1 MKQLIQNLQ
10 TGETLL
16 ENIPVPQVRKGCVLI
31 KTHRSLVSLG
41 TEKMLVEFGKAN
53 FIEKA
58 RQQPEK
64 VKQVFDKIKTDGL
77 RPTVEAVF
85 RKLSE
90 PLPLGYCNVGEIV
103 AVGEDVSEFKI
114 GDRVASNG
122 HHAEVVCV
130 PKNLVVHIPENVS
143 DEEAT
148 FTVVGAIALQSI
160 RLVNPTLGETVVV
173 IGLGL
178 IGQLTAELLQ
188 ANGCEVVA
196 FDFDQ
201 YKTDLALAKGIK
213 AFKVSEETDSVKI
226 VQEITKNVGADAVI
240 ITASMPSNDVISQA
254 ARMSRKRGRIV
265 LVGVVGLDL
274 QRADFYEKELT
285 FQVSCSY
292 GVGRYEVDY
301 EQNGQDYPIGF
312 VRWTAKR
319 NFEAILKIIASG
331 RLNVKS
337 LITEMI
343 DFKDYN
349 KIYGNIGKLKS
360 IASILKYREN
370 IDVLETKILLK
381 SYFFSPTSIVL
392 AIIGSGNFTKATV
405 LPILFK
411 SKANIKYLS
420 SASGLSGTLMAKKYG
435 VQFSTTNNDDI
446 LNDSEVSAV
455 IITTR
460 HDAHARMCIDALRA
474 GKHVFVEKPLALNQ
488 AELDEIIEVYQ
499 QSDKTLTVGFNRRF
513 SPFTQDLKKQLG
525 DSNTPINTIATM
537 NAGEISANHWTQD
550 MNLGGGRIIGEACHL
565 IDLITYLSGSLV
577 ESVVMNASG
586 QNPADNT
593 DNASILLKYQN
604 GSTGVINYFANG
616 NKGYSKE
623 RIEVYSQGRTMIID
637 NFKQSKYF
645 GTKSSGMSGSQDK
658 GHSEQF
664 RLFLER
670 LQNGGEA
677 IIPIEE
683 IINTSKA
690 SLAVVESLKTKSWV
704 KITT

>member
-16 ENIPVPQVRKGCVLI
+16 ENIPVPQVRKGCLLI
-31 KTHRSLVSLG
+31 KTHCSLVSLG

-64 VKQVFDKIKTDGL
+64 VRQVFDKIKTDGL

-90 PLPLGYCNVGEIV
+90 SLPLGYCNVGEII
-103 AVGEDVSEFKI
+103 AVGEGVSEFKI

-130 PKNLVVHIPENVS
+130 PKNLVTHIPENVS
-143 DEEAT
+143 DVEAT
-148 FTVVGAIALQSI
+148 FTVVGAIALQSV
-160 RLVNPTLGETVVV
+160 RLANPTLGETVVI

-178 IGQLTAELLQ
+178 IGQLTAELLK
-188 ANGCEVVA
+188 ANGCEVIA

-201 YKTDLALAKGIK
+201 HKINLANAKDIQ
-213 AFKVSEETDSVKI
+213 AFKVSKETDTVKI
-226 VQEITKNVGADAVI
+226 AQEITQNVGVDAVI
-240 ITASMPSNDVISQA
+240 ITASTPSNEVISQA
-254 ARMSRKRGRIV
+254 AQMSRKRGRIV
-265 LVGVVGLDL
+265 LVGVIGLNL

-292 GVGRYEVDY
+292 GAGRYDADY
-301 EQNGQDYPIGF
+301 EQNGQDYPSGF

-319 NFEAILKIIASG
+319 NFETVLKNIASG
-331 RLNVKS
+331 RLNVKP
-337 LITEMI
+337 LISEVV
-343 DFKDYN
+343 DFEDYN
-349 KIYGNIGKLKS
+349 KIYSNISKSKS
-360 IASILKYREN
+360 IASILKYHEN
-370 IDVLETKILLK
+370 IDILETKISLK
-381 SYFFSPTSIVL
+381 NHSFNAKNYVL

-405 LPILFK
+405 LPILSK
-411 SKANIKYLS
+411 LKANIKYLS
-420 SASGLSGTLMAKKYG
+420 SASGLSGTLMAKKYS

-460 HDAHARMCIDALRA
+460 HDAHARMCIEALRA

-488 AELDEIIEVYQ
+488 TELDEIIEVYQ
-499 QSDKTLTVGFNRRF
+499 QSGKTLTVGYNRRF
-513 SPFTQDLKKQLG
+513 SPFAQDVKKQLG
-525 DSNTPINTIATM
+525 DSNFPINVIATV
-537 NAGEISANHWTQD
+537 NAGEIPANHWTQD
-550 MNLGGGRIIGEACHL
+550 MSIGGGRIIGEACHF

-577 ESVVMNASG
+577 ESVVMNAMG

-593 DNASILLKYQN
+593 DNASILLKYKN

-623 RIEVYSQGRTMIID
+623 RIEIYSQGKTMIID
-637 NFKQSKYF
+637 NFKKSKYYGIKSF
-645 GTKSSGMSGSQDK
+645 GMFGSQDK

-664 RLFLER
+664 RRFLEN
-670 LQNGGEA
+670 LKNGGEA

-690 SLAVVESLKTKSWV
+690 SLATVQSLKTKSW
-704 KITT
+704 INL

>member
-64 VKQVFDKIKTDGL
+64 VKQVFNKVKTDGL
-77 RPTVEAVF
+77 RPTFEAVF

-90 PLPLGYCNVGEIV
+90 PVPLGYCNVGEIV
-103 AVGEDVSEFKI
+103 ALGEGVSEFNI

-130 PKNLVVHIPENVS
+130 PKNLVAHILENVS

-148 FTVVGAIALQSI
+148 FTVVGAIALQGI
-160 RLVNPTLGETVVV
+160 RLANPTLGETVAV

-178 IGQLTAELLQ
+178 IGQLTTELLQ

-196 FDFDQ
+196 FDLDQ
-201 YKTDLALAKGIK
+201 SKIDLAVSKGIK
-213 AFKVSEETDSVKI
+213 AFKVSEENDSVKI
-226 VQEITKNVGADAVI
+226 AQEITQNIGVDAVI
-240 ITASMPSNDVISQA
+240 ITASNASSEVISQA

-265 LVGVVGLDL
+265 LVGVTGLNL

-292 GVGRYEVDY
+292 GAGRYDTDY

-319 NFEAILKIIASG
+319 NYEAVLKMMAHN

-337 LITEMI
+337 LITEVV
-343 DFKDYN
+343 DFQDYN
-349 KIYGNIGKLKS
+349 QIYGNISDSNS
-360 IASILKYREN
+360 IASILKYQDD
-370 IDVLETKILLK
+370 IDILETKISL
-381 SYFFSPTSIVL
+381 SNYSFNPTNDVL
-392 AIIGSGNFTKATV
+392 GIMGSGNFTKATV
-405 LPILFK
+405 LPIL
-411 SKANIKYLS
+411 SKLKVHIKYLS

-446 LNDSEVSAV
+446 LNDSQVSAV
-455 IITTR
+455 LITTR
-460 HDAHARMCIDALRA
+460 HDAHARMCIAALRA
-474 GKHVFVEKPLALNQ
+474 GKHVFLEKPLALNHTEL
-488 AELDEIIEVYQ
+488 AEIVEVYQ
-499 QSDKTLTVGFNRRF
+499 QSGKTLTVGYNRRF
-513 SPFTQDLKKQLG
+513 SSFAQDVKKQLG
-525 DSNTPINTIATM
+525 NSNTPINVIATM
-537 NAGEISANHWTQD
+537 NAGEIPANHWTQD
-550 MNLGGGRIIGEACHL
+550 MHIGGGRIIGEACHF

-577 ESVVMNASG
+577 ESVVMNAMG
-586 QNPADNT
+586 QNPAENT
-593 DNASILLKYQN
+593 DNGSILLKYKN
-604 GSTGVINYFANG
+604 GSTGTINYFANG
-616 NKGYSKE
+616 NKSYSKE
-623 RIEVYSQGRTMIID
+623 RIEVYSQGKTLIID
-637 NFKQSKYF
+637 NFKQSKYY
-645 GTKSSGMSGSQDK
+645 GTKSSGMSRSQDK

-670 LQNGGEA
+670 LRSGGEA

-690 SLAVVESLKTKSWV
+690 SLAAVESLKTRSWV
-704 KITT
+704 FV

>member
-53 FIEKA
+53 LFEKA
-58 RQQPEK
+58 RQQPDK
-64 VKQVFDKIKTDGL
+64 VKQAFDKLKSDGL
-77 RPTVEAVF
+77 LPTIKSIAI
-85 RKLSE
+85 KLSE

-103 AVGEDVSEFKI
+103 AIGEGVSEFKI

-130 PKNLVVHIPENVS
+130 PKNLVAHIPENVS

-160 RLVNPTLGETVVV
+160 RLANPTFGETVAV

-188 ANGCEVVA
+188 ANGSEVIV

-201 YKTDLALAKGIK
+201 HKIDLANAKGIK
-213 AFKVSEETDSVKI
+213 AFKVSEEMDSVKI
-226 VQEITKNVGADAVI
+226 AQEITQNVGVDAVI
-240 ITASMPSNDVISQA
+240 ITASNSSNDVISQA

-265 LVGVVGLDL
+265 LVGVIGLNL
-274 QRADFYEKELT
+274 RRADFYEKELT

-292 GVGRYEVDY
+292 GAGRYDADY
-301 EQNGQDYPIGF
+301 EQYGQDYPIGF

-319 NFEAILKIIASG
+319 NFETVLKTIALG
-331 RLNVKS
+331 RLNVKP
-337 LITEMI
+337 LITEVI
-343 DFKDYN
+343 DFQNYN
-349 KIYGNIGKLKS
+349 QVYGNLGKSKS
-360 IASILKYREN
+360 IATIFKYRED
-370 IDVLETKILLK
+370 IDIFETKISLK
-381 SYFFSPTSIVL
+381 NYSFNTTNDIL
-392 AIIGSGNFTKATV
+392 GIIGSGNFTKATV
-405 LPILFK
+405 LPILAK
-411 SKANIKYLS
+411 LKANIKYLS

-446 LNDSEVSAV
+446 LNDSQVSAV
-455 IITTR
+455 LITTR
-460 HDAHARMCIDALRA
+460 HDAHANLCIKTLRA
-474 GKHVFVEKPLALNQ
+474 GKHVFVEKPLALNYT
-488 AELDEIIEVYQ
+488 ELAEIIEIYQ
-499 QSDKTLTVGFNRRF
+499 QSGKTLTVGYNRRF
-513 SPFTQDLKKQLG
+513 SPFAQNVKKHLG
-525 DSNTPINTIATM
+525 DSNTLINVIATI
-537 NAGEISANHWTQD
+537 NAGDIAANHWTQD
-550 MNLGGGRIIGEACHL
+550 MNIGGGRIIGEACHL

-577 ESVVMNASG
+577 ESVVMNAMG
-586 QNPADNT
+586 QNPAENT
-593 DNASILLKYQN
+593 DNVSILLKYKN
-604 GSTGVINYFANG
+604 GSTGTINYISNG

-623 RIEVYSQGRTMIID
+623 RIEVYSQGKTMIID
-637 NFKQSKYF
+637 NFKKSEYY
-645 GTKSSGMSGSQDK
+645 GTKSSEMSLSQNK

-670 LQNGGEA
+670 LRHGGEA
-677 IIPIEE
+677 IIPIDE

-690 SLAVVESLKTKSWV
+690 SLAAVESLKTKNWV
-704 KITT
+704 FL

>member
-53 FIEKA
+53 WVEKV

-64 VKQVFDKIKTDGL
+64 VKQVFDKVKTDGL
-77 RPTVEAVF
+77 RPTLEAVL

-90 PLPLGYCNVGEIV
+90 PVPLGYCNVGEIV
-103 AVGEDVSEFKI
+103 AIEEGVSEFKI

-130 PKNLVVHIPENVS
+130 PKNLVVHIPENVT

-148 FTVVGAIALQSI
+148 FTVVGAIALQGI
-160 RLVNPTLGETVVV
+160 RLANPTLGETVAV

-188 ANGCEVVA
+188 ANGCEVIA

-201 YKTDLALAKGIK
+201 PKIDLANAKGIK
-213 AFKVSEETDSVKI
+213 AFKVSGETDSVKI
-226 VQEITKNVGADAVI
+226 AQEITQNVGVDAVI
-240 ITASMPSNDVISQA
+240 ITASNSSNEVISQA

-265 LVGVVGLDL
+265 LVGVIGLNL

-292 GVGRYEVDY
+292 GAGRYDADY

-319 NFEAILKIIASG
+319 NFETVLKTIASG
-331 RLNVKS
+331 KLNVKP
-337 LITEMI
+337 LISEVI
-343 DFKDYN
+343 DFEDY
-349 KIYGNIGKLKS
+349 KQIYGNIGNSKS
-360 IASILKYREN
+360 IASILKYRED
-370 IDVLETKILLK
+370 IDVFETKISLK
-381 SYFFSPTSIVL
+381 NNSFNITNDVL

-405 LPILFK
+405 LPILSK
-411 SKANIKYLS
+411 LKANIKYLS
-420 SASGLSGTLMAKKYG
+420 SASGLSGTLMAKKYV

-446 LNDSEVSAV
+446 LNDSQVSA
-455 IITTR
+455 ILITTR
-460 HDAHARMCIDALRA
+460 HNAHARLCIEALRA
-474 GKHVFVEKPLALNQ
+474 GKHVFVEKPLALNKT
-488 AELDEIIEVYQ
+488 ELAEIIEIYQ
-499 QSDKTLTVGFNRRF
+499 QSGKTLTVGYNRRF
-513 SPFTQDLKKQLG
+513 SPFAQDIKKQLG
-525 DSNTPINTIATM
+525 NSNPPINVIATI
-537 NAGEISANHWTQD
+537 NAGEIPVNHWTQD
-550 MNLGGGRIIGEACHL
+550 MNIGGGRIIGEACHF

-577 ESVVMNASG
+577 ESVVTNAMG
-586 QNPADNT
+586 QNPADDNT
-593 DNASILLKYQN
+593 DNASILLKYKN
-604 GSTGVINYFANG
+604 GSTGAINYFANG

-623 RIEVYSQGRTMIID
+623 RIEVYSQGKTLIID
-637 NFKQSKYF
+637 NFKKSEYY

-658 GHSEQF
+658 GHLEQF

-670 LQNGGEA
+670 LRSGGEA

-690 SLAVVESLKTKSWV
+690 SLAAMESLKTKSWV
-704 KITT
+704 LL

>member
-1 MKQLIQNLQ
+1 MKQLIQNLR

-64 VKQVFDKIKTDGL
+64 VKQVFDKVKTDGL

-103 AVGEDVSEFKI
+103 AVGEGVSEFKI

-130 PKNLVVHIPENVS
+130 PKNLVAHIPENVS

-148 FTVVGAIALQSI
+148 FTVVGAIALQGI
-160 RLVNPTLGETVVV
+160 RLINPTLGETVAV

-188 ANGCEVVA
+188 ANGCEVIA

-201 YKTDLALAKGIK
+201 SKIDIAVSKGIK
-213 AFKVSEETDSVKI
+213 AFKVSAENDSVKI
-226 VQEITKNVGADAVI
+226 AQEITQNVGVDAVI
-240 ITASMPSNDVISQA
+240 ITASTASNEVISQA

-265 LVGVVGLDL
+265 LVGVIGLDI
-274 QRADFYEKELT
+274 QRTDFYEKELT

-292 GVGRYEVDY
+292 GAGRYDENY
-301 EQNGQDYPIGF
+301 EQNGQDYPISY

-319 NFEAILKIIASG
+319 NFEAVLKMIASN

-337 LITEMI
+337 LITEVV
-343 DFKDYN
+343 DFQDYN
-349 KIYGNIGKLKS
+349 KIYGNISNSNS
-360 IASILKYREN
+360 IASILKYQDD

-381 SYFFSPTSIVL
+381 NYSFNPTNDVL

-405 LPILFK
+405 MPILSKF
-411 SKANIKYLS
+411 KANIKYLS
-420 SASGLSGTLMAKKYG
+420 SASGLSGTLLAKKYG

-446 LNDSEVSAV
+446 LNDSEVSV
-455 IITTR
+455 VFITTR

-474 GKHVFVEKPLALNQ
+474 RKHVFVEKPLAINQ
-488 AELDEIIEVYQ
+488 AELDKIIEVYQ
-499 QSDKTLTVGFNRRF
+499 QSGKTLTVGFNRRF
-513 SPFTQDLKKQLG
+513 SPFAQDVKKQLG
-525 DSNTPINTIATM
+525 NSNTPINVIATI
-537 NAGEISANHWTQD
+537 NAGEIPANHWTQN
-550 MNLGGGRIIGEACHL
+550 MNIGGGRIIGEACHF

-577 ESVVMNASG
+577 ESVIMNAMG

-593 DNASILLKYQN
+593 DNASILLKYKN

-616 NKGYSKE
+616 NKGHSKE
-623 RIEVYSQGRTMIID
+623 RIEVYSQGRTIIID
-637 NFKQSKYF
+637 NFKQSKYY
-645 GTKSSGMSGSQDK
+645 GTKSSGISRSQDK

-670 LQNGGEA
+670 LKNGGEA

-690 SLAVVESLKTKSWV
+690 SLAAVESLKTNSWV
-704 KITT
+704 NL

>member
-10 TGETLL
+10 NGETLL
-16 ENIPVPQVRKGCVLI
+16 ENIPVPQVLKGCVLI

-41 TEKMLVEFGKAN
+41 TEKMLVKFGKAN
-53 FIEKA
+53 LFEKA

-64 VKQVFDKIKTDGL
+64 VKQVFSKIKTDGL
-77 RPTVEAVF
+77 RPTVGAVF

-90 PLPLGYCNVGEIV
+90 PLPLGYCNVGEII
-103 AVGEDVSEFKI
+103 AVGEGVSEFQI

-130 PKNLVVHIPENVS
+130 SKNLVAHIPENVS

-148 FTVVGAIALQSI
+148 FTVVGAIALQSV
-160 RLVNPTLGETVVV
+160 RLANPTLGETVVV

-178 IGQLTAELLQ
+178 IGQLTTELLQ
-188 ANGCEVVA
+188 ANGCEVLA

-201 YKTDLALAKGIK
+201 QKIDLAIAKGIK
-213 AFKVSEETDSVKI
+213 AFKVSEEVDSVKI
-226 VQEITKNVGADAVI
+226 AQEITQKVGVDAVI
-240 ITASMPSNDVISQA
+240 ITASTPSNEVISQA

-265 LVGVVGLDL
+265 LIGVIGLNL

-292 GVGRYEVDY
+292 GAGRYDADY

-319 NFEAILKIIASG
+319 NFEAILKLIASG

-337 LITEMI
+337 LITKVV
-343 DFKDYN
+343 DFQDYN
-349 KIYGNIGKLKS
+349 QVYKDIGNSKS
-360 IASILKYREN
+360 IASILKYREE
-370 IDVLETKILLK
+370 IDVSETKILLK
-381 SYFFSPTSIVL
+381 TNSFNLANDVL
-392 AIIGSGNFTKATV
+392 AIIGSGNFTQVTV
-405 LPILFK
+405 LPIL
-411 SKANIKYLS
+411 SKLKAKIKYLS

-446 LNDSEVSAV
+446 LNDSQVSAV
-455 IITTR
+455 LITTR
-460 HDAHARMCIDALRA
+460 HDSHPRMCIETLRA

-488 AELDEIIEVYQ
+488 AELDEIIEVYE
-499 QSDKTLTVGFNRRF
+499 QSGKTLTVGFNRRF
-513 SPFTQDLKKQLG
+513 SPFAQDVKKQLG
-525 DSNTPINTIATM
+525 DSNMPINVITTM
-537 NAGEISANHWTQD
+537 NVGEIPDNHWTRD
-550 MNLGGGRIIGEACHL
+550 MNIGGGRIIGEACHL

-577 ESVVMNASG
+577 ESVVMNAMG
-586 QNPADNT
+586 QNPTVNT
-593 DNASILLKYQN
+593 DNASILLKYKN
-604 GSTGVINYFANG
+604 GSTGTINYFANG

-623 RIEVYSQGRTMIID
+623 RIEVYSQGKTMIID
-637 NFKQSKYF
+637 NFKKSEYF
-645 GTKSSGMSGSQDK
+645 GTKSSGISRSQDK

-670 LQNGGEA
+670 LRNGGEA

-683 IINTSKA
+683 IINTSKV
-690 SLAVVESLKTKSWV
+690 SLAAVESLKTKSWV
-704 KITT
+704 FL

>member
-1 MKQLIQNLQ
+1 
-10 TGETLL
+10 
-16 ENIPVPQVRKGCVLI
+16 
-31 KTHRSLVSLG
+31 
-41 TEKMLVEFGKAN
+41 
-53 FIEKA
+53 
-58 RQQPEK
+58 
-64 VKQVFDKIKTDGL
+64 
-77 RPTVEAVF
+77 
-85 RKLSE
+85 
-90 PLPLGYCNVGEIV
+90 LPLGYCNVGEIV
-103 AVGEDVSEFKI
+103 AVGEGVSEFKI

-130 PKNLVVHIPENVS
+130 PKNLVAHIPENVT
-143 DEEAT
+143 DEEAA

-160 RLVNPTLGETVVV
+160 RLANPTLGETVVI

-188 ANGCEVVA
+188 ANGCEVIA

-201 YKTDLALAKGIK
+201 HKIDLAIAKGIK
-213 AFKVSEETDSVKI
+213 AFKVSEEMDSVKTA
-226 VQEITKNVGADAVI
+226 QEITQNVGVDAVI
-240 ITASMPSNDVISQA
+240 ITASTPSNEVISQA

-265 LVGVVGLDL
+265 LVGVIGLNI

-292 GVGRYEVDY
+292 GAGRYDADY

-319 NFEAILKIIASG
+319 NFETVLKTIASG

-337 LITEMI
+337 LISEVI
-343 DFKDYN
+343 DFQDY
-349 KIYGNIGKLKS
+349 IQVYGNIGNSKS
-360 IASILKYREN
+360 TASILKYRED
-370 IDVLETKILLK
+370 IDVSETKILLK
-381 SYFFSPTSIVL
+381 NNAFNATNDIL
-392 AIIGSGNFTKATV
+392 GIIGSGNFTKATV

-411 SKANIKYLS
+411 LKANIKYLS

-435 VQFSTTNNDDI
+435 IQFSTTNNDDI

-455 IITTR
+455 LITTR
-460 HDAHARMCIDALRA
+460 HDAHARMCIEALRA
-474 GKHVFVEKPLALNQ
+474 RKHVFVEKPLALNQ
-488 AELDEIIEVYQ
+488 AELNEIIEVYQ
-499 QSDKTLTVGFNRRF
+499 QSGKTLTVGFNRRF
-513 SPFTQDLKKQLG
+513 SPFAQDVKKQLG
-525 DSNTPINTIATM
+525 NSNTPINVIATM

-550 MNLGGGRIIGEACHL
+550 MNIGGGRIIGEACHL

-577 ESVVMNASG
+577 ESVVMNAMG
-586 QNPADNT
+586 QNPAENT

-637 NFKQSKYF
+637 NFKKSEYY
-645 GTKSSGMSGSQDK
+645 GTKSSGMSRSQDK

-670 LQNGGEA
+670 LKNGGEA

-683 IINTSKA
+683 IINTSRA
-690 SLAVVESLKTKSWV
+690 SLAAVESLKTKSWV
-704 KITT
+704 FL

>member
-1 MKQLIQNLQ
+1 MKQLIQNFQ

-58 RQQPEK
+58 RQQPER
-64 VKQVFDKIKTDGL
+64 VKQVWDKVKTDGL

-103 AVGEDVSEFKI
+103 AVGEGVSEFKI

-130 PKNLVVHIPENVS
+130 PKNLVAHIPENVT

-160 RLVNPTLGETVVV
+160 RLANPTLGETVAV

-201 YKTDLALAKGIK
+201 HKVDLAIAKGIK

-226 VQEITKNVGADAVI
+226 AQEITQNVGVDAVI
-240 ITASMPSNDVISQA
+240 ITASTPSNEVISQA

-265 LVGVVGLDL
+265 LVGVIGLNI

-292 GVGRYEVDY
+292 GAGRYDTDY

-319 NFEAILKIIASG
+319 NFETVLKAIASE
-331 RLNVKS
+331 RLNVKF
-337 LITEMI
+337 LITEVV
-343 DFKDYN
+343 DFQYYN
-349 KIYGNIGKLKS
+349 QVYDNIGSSKS
-360 IASILKYREN
+360 IASILKYQGN
-370 IDVLETKILLK
+370 IDISETKISLK
-381 SYFFSPTSIVL
+381 NHHFNSTNDIL

-405 LPILFK
+405 LPILSK
-411 SKANIKYLS
+411 LKANIKYLS

-455 IITTR
+455 LITTR
-460 HDAHARMCIDALRA
+460 HDAHARMCIEALRA
-474 GKHVFVEKPLALNQ
+474 GKHVFVEKPLAINHT
-488 AELDEIIEVYQ
+488 ELAEIIEVYQ
-499 QSDKTLTVGFNRRF
+499 QSGKTLTVGYNRRF
-513 SPFTQDLKKQLG
+513 SPFAQDVKKQLG
-525 DSNTPINTIATM
+525 NSNTPINVIATM
-537 NAGEISANHWTQD
+537 NVGETPANHWTQD
-550 MNLGGGRIIGEACHL
+550 MHTGGGRIIGEACHL

-577 ESVVMNASG
+577 ESVVMNAMG

-593 DNASILLKYQN
+593 DNASVLLKYKN

-623 RIEVYSQGRTMIID
+623 RIEVYSQGKTLIID
-637 NFKQSKYF
+637 NFKKSEYY
-645 GTKSSGMSGSQDK
+645 GTKSSGMSRSQDK

-670 LQNGGEA
+670 IQNGGEA

-690 SLAVVESLKTKSWV
+690 SLAAVESLKTKGWV
-704 KITT
+704 DL